1 MVNVV
6 VCLDTNCIVDCLGRL
21 GDDSPFF
28 PPLLPDFVGNITDT
42 TEANA
47 SGKNILTDILK

>member
-28 PPLLPDFVGNITDT
+28 PPLLPDFVGNITDI
-42 TEANA
+42 TEATA